1 MDEGIHGSE
10 EDLVALLQGSVANGE
25 GDVRLAGSGR
35 ADENEVVDALNPV
48 EIGELLELPR
58 GEALLE
64 IGVEGIEVFE
74 SGDLRLL
81 DSTLLRLLFA
91 VGDFAAEAVKQEL
104 LV

>member
-10 EDLVALLQGSVANGE
+10 EDLVSLLQGPVANGE

-48 EIGELLELPR
+48 EIGELLELPG
-58 GEALLE
+58 GETLLE
-64 IGVEGIEVFE
+64 VGVEGVEVFE
-74 SGDLRLL
+74 GGDLRLL
-81 DSTLLRLLFA
+81 DSAFLRLLFA
-91 VGDFAAEAVKQEL
+91 VGDFASEAVKQEL

>member
-10 EDLVALLQGSVANGE
+10 EDLVALQQRPVANSE
-25 GDVRLAGSGR
+25 GDVGLAGSGR
-35 ADENEVVDALNPV
+35 ADENKVVNALDPV
-48 EIGELLELPR
+48 EIGELLELPG

-81 DSTLLRLLFA
+81 DSAFLRLLLA
-91 VGDFAAEAVKQEL
+91 VSDFAAEAVEQEL